1 MKVERWTL
9 HPAKEGYNRSFDQIK
24 ARCLTLPLDR
34 ESTTQATEAG
44 DATQP
49 VNLSNART
57 Q

>member
-49 VNLSNART
+49 VTLSNARN